1 MKLTV
6 DTAALCELMSLGIDS
21 VQKVVCRPSFPD
33 PIIPTGEPNG
43 KRVWLIRDVEAWLE
57 EQKGRIPKGRRSR
70 LQKAA

>member
-1 MKLTV
+1 MKLTA
-6 DTAALCELMSLGIDS
+6 DTETLCGMLSLGIDT
-21 VQKVVCRPSFPD
+21 VQKVVCRPDFPD
-33 PIIPTGEPNG
+33 FIIPTGEPNG